1 MMLNS
6 RLKLVYIIAV
16 LATTSFLV
24 LAPSLYV
31 LVYVAAH
38 IRQIMEEAFSHYM
51 VGSGYWQLIIRALS
65 LSLRLS
71 LSTLALDLAIGIPLA
86 YVTSRRRVKGYE
98 FLENIATLAL
108 VLPTSAF
115 GFSVLIAWSSP
126 LGVASFL
133 NLGRG
138 LISQEYVIPVV
149 DVPALLLITHVALT
163 LPYLIRPLTAA
174 LETLGEAYE
183 LVSRSL
189 GASTLTTFRRVILP
203 LVLPSVVS
211 GSVLALTRS
220 LGETGASVIV
230 AGVNVPASV
239 AIVRLVGALRFGLA
253 SLLASLMVA
262 STMALV
268 LPVELLSKK
277 IGLGNE
283 VRDTRTER
291 FLVRIE
297 FTLSHAP
304 ILASIFKMFLIAVIL
319 LVVLLPVLF
328 VMKSTI
334 EYLNRDPYTGRIEGG
349 VLYQVF
355 GAVGYWPLIVRAAMN
370 SLIVAGLA
378 TLAAVYFS
386 ILLFTAIRG
395 TKLVPIVRALFRI
408 PLVVPTSAT
417 GLSALL
423 LYGEDGLRIAQPSIW
438 LTIIVHI
445 AFTTPVVFET
455 LMSANESIK
464 PEIFEEVART
474 LGASYYDALETITLP
489 MLKRGIVAGAVLAL
503 LSSLGET
510 GATMMVMG
518 SDATLTVLVVNM
530 AEAMAI
536 PAALFTSTLLLVYA
550 LIALTV
556 LRKIVR

>member
-1 MMLNS
+1 MRFVKYVKS
-6 RLKLVYIIAV
+6 AYTIAV
-16 LATTSFLV
+16 LTIASFLV

-31 LVYVAAH
+31 VVYV
-38 IRQIMEEAFSHYM
+38 IMHAGQVVEEAFNHYI
-51 VGSGYWQLIIRALS
+51 VGSGYWQLIVKALS

-71 LSTLALDLAIGIPLA
+71 LSTLALNLAMGVPLA
-86 YVTSRRRVKGYE
+86 YIISRRRIRGYE
-98 FLENIATLAL
+98 FLENVVTLAL

-115 GFSVLIAWSSP
+115 GFSVLITWSSP
-126 LGVASFL
+126 LGVASFF
-133 NLGRG
+133 NLGKG
-138 LISQEYVIPVV
+138 IISQEFVIPVIN
-149 DVPALLLITHVALT
+149 VPALLLITHVALS
-163 LPYLIRPLTAA
+163 LPYLVRPLTAA

-189 GASTLTTFRRVILP
+189 GASTLTTFRRVVLP
-203 LVLPSVVS
+203 LVLPSLVS

-239 AIVRLVGALRFGLA
+239 AIVRLVGVLRFGLA
-253 SLLASLMVA
+253 SFLASLMVA

-268 LPVELLSKK
+268 LPIELLSKR
-277 IGLGNE
+277 IGLGRE
-283 VRDTRTER
+283 VKDTRVERMLVKIESKLSHGR
-291 FLVRIE
+291 FL
-297 FTLSHAP
+297 TS
-304 ILASIFKMFLIAVIL
+304 SFKAFIVAVL
-319 LVVLLPVLF
+319 FLVVLLPVLF

-334 EYLNRDPYTGRIEGG
+334 EYWSRDPYTGRVEGG
-349 VLYQVF
+349 ILYQVF
-355 GAVGYWPLIVRAAMN
+355 GPVGYWPLIIRAALN
-370 SLIVAGLA
+370 SLVVAGLSTLIA
-378 TLAAVYFS
+378 TYLS

-395 TKLVPIVRALFRI
+395 TRLVPVIRALFRI

-423 LYGEDGLRIAQPSIW
+423 LYGENGLRLAHPSIW
-438 LTIIVHI
+438 LTIVVHI

-455 LMSANESIK
+455 LMSASESIK
-464 PEIFEEVART
+464 PETFEEVART
-474 LGASYYDALETITLP
+474 LGASPYDALETITLP

-518 SDATLTVLVVNM
+518 SDVTLTVLVVNM

-536 PAALFTSTLLLVYA
+536 PAALFTSTLLLAYA
-550 LIALTV
+550 LVALILLRRVV
-556 LRKIVR
+556 L